1 MGEAERAD
9 LERLEAYVSSLPPGR
24 ILDVACGTGYLTR
37 LLRGEVVGLDQSREM
52 LDVARR
58 RLPSVELVCAVV
70 PPLPF
75 EDDAFELLFTSHFY
89 RHVVSPEERR
99 RFLSEAFRVARE
111 VVVVEQTRR
120 PGFPTRSGRSASFAM
135 ARGTVSSSVT
145 SRRIVYRRSSTAS

>member
-1 MGEAERAD
+1 
-9 LERLEAYVSSLPPGR
+9 
-24 ILDVACGTGYLTR
+24 
-37 LLRGEVVGLDQSREM
+37 M
-52 LDVARR
+52 LDIARR

-120 PGFPTRSGRSASFAM
+120 PGFPDEVWEEHELRDGSRHRVFKGYFTADRLQAELDGELELETRSFLAVRASRASER
-135 ARGTVSSSVT
+135 ARARAPSP
-145 SRRIVYRRSSTAS
+145 